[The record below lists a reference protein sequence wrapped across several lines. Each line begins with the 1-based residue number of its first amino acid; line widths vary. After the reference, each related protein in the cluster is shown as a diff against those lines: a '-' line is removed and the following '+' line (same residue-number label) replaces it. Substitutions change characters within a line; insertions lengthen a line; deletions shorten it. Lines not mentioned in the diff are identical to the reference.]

1 MGNIIVSLVVLAV
14 AVIFQIIAFSRTQH
28 LRTTLRKIFP
38 ESPEEDLSTEFDEWN
53 TSVQIT
59 YANEKK
65 KSKIFQSIVDAI
77 NNYLAKNQGATDY
90 STLKD
95 ITDRQCDAVEAQ
107 IDTTA
112 PVPIYIGLCGTL
124 IGIVLGVGIL
134 GYGGGIESLLGAPAV
149 TEQIITVDSKSEL
162 PATAKLDIGQ
172 KAVVKS
178 TGNTYVLSEQG
189 QWEAHEDAG
198 ATGIRDL
205 LRGVAIAMLT
215 TFIGVLLTII
225 GSFSYRNS
233 TEDNERKKNKFLNWM
248 QGELLPQ
255 MKHNMA
261 STLAILQKNLTKFN
275 KDFATNSQ
283 NLNKIFE
290 NINTTYKEN
299 ATFLEA
305 VQKLDV
311 DGMAQA
317 NVRVLR
323 ELQSC
328 TEQINDLHT
337 FLQQSNQYIARVES
351 LNSNL
356 SDHLDRTKLIENLGE
371 FFKSEVE
378 QIQLR
383 KEAISKAVGD
393 IDLEVQKSIE
403 GLSKHTGK
411 QYEELTG
418 ATSKQ
423 HLEFMKAIDA
433 QQEALNKKLE
443 ETSLIIDE
451 LKNLVDVKESMNKVA
466 DATTAQ
472 SEKLDQLLKL
482 EESIRAMAM
491 KSDSQGGKID
501 RLADAVHALVT
512 RSVPAQSNG
521 VMQIPVPSEPKKT
534 PLWAVITGCTT
545 CAVLIG
551 TCVIVILKVFG
562 VL

>member
-14 AVIFQIIAFSRTQH
+14 AVSFQIIAFSRTQH

-149 TEQIITVDSKSEL
+149 TEQVITVDSKSEL

-189 QWEAHEDAG
+189 QWVAYEDAG

-261 STLAILQKNLTKFN
+261 STLVILQKNLTKFN

-299 ATFLEA
+299 ATLLEA

-323 ELQSC
+323 ELQAC

-482 EESIRAMAM
+482 EESIRAMAT

-521 VMQIPVPSEPKKT
+521 IMQIPVPSEPKKT
-534 PLWAVITGCTT
+534 PLWAIITGCTT

>member
-1 MGNIIVSLVVLAV
+1 MGNILVSLVVLAV
-14 AVIFQIIAFSRTQH
+14 AVIFQIIAFNRTQC
-28 LRTTLRKIFP
+28 LRTILKQIFP
-38 ESPEEDLSTEFDEWN
+38 ERPEEDLFAEPDETN
-53 TSVQIT
+53 ATVQIT

-65 KSKIFQSIVDAI
+65 KSKIFQSIVNAI

-95 ITDRQCDAVEAQ
+95 ITDRQCDALEAQ
-107 IDTTA
+107 IDATA

-149 TEQIITVDSKSEL
+149 TEQVISVESKSEL
-162 PATAKLDIGQ
+162 PATAKLDTGQ

-189 QWEAHEDAG
+189 KWEHYKDAG
-198 ATGIRDL
+198 ANGIRDL

-225 GSFSYRNS
+225 GSFSYRDS

-261 STLAILQKNLTKFN
+261 STLVILQKNLSKFN
-275 KDFATNSQ
+275 RDFATNSQ

-299 ATFLEA
+299 ATLLEA

-317 NVRVLR
+317 NIRVLR
-323 ELQSC
+323 ELQAC
-328 TEQINDLHT
+328 TDQINDLHT
-337 FLQQSNQYIARVES
+337 FLQQSNKYVAQVES

-356 SDHLDRTKLIENLGE
+356 SDHLDRTRLIENLGE

-383 KEAISKAVGD
+383 KEVISKAVGD
-393 IDLEVQKSIE
+393 IDLEVQKSLE
-403 GLSKHTGK
+403 GLSKHTCQ
-411 QYEELTG
+411 QYEELTD

-443 ETSLIIDE
+443 ETSQIIEE

-466 DATTAQ
+466 DATAAQ
-472 SEKLDQLLKL
+472 SDKLDQLLKL
-482 EESIRAMAM
+482 EESIRAMAT
-491 KSDSQGGKID
+491 KSDTQSGKID
-501 RLADAVHALVT
+501 RLTEAIHSLAT

-521 VMQIPVPSEPKKT
+521 VVTVPVPAEPKKT
-534 PLWAVITGCTT
+534 PLWDIITGLLTGF
-545 CAVLIG
+545 LIG

>member
-149 TEQIITVDSKSEL
+149 TEQIITADSKSEL
-162 PATAKLDIGQ
+162 PATEKLDIGQ
-172 KAVVKS
+172 KAIVKS

-189 QWEAHEDAG
+189 QWEAYEDAG

-337 FLQQSNQYIARVES
+337 FLQQSNQYIAQVES

-433 QQEALNKKLE
+433 QQEALNKKL
-443 ETSLIIDE
+443 
-451 LKNLVDVKESMNKVA
+451 
-466 DATTAQ
+466 
-472 SEKLDQLLKL
+472 DQLLKL
-482 EESIRAMAM
+482 EESIRAMAT

-512 RSVPAQSNG
+512 RSVPVQSNG
-521 VMQIPVPSEPKKT
+521 VMQIPVPSEPQKT

>member
-1 MGNIIVSLVVLAV
+1 MGNIIVSLVVLTV

-38 ESPEEDLSTEFDEWN
+38 ENPEEDLSTECDERN
-53 TSVQIT
+53 TCVQIT
-59 YANEKK
+59 YTNEKK
-65 KSKIFQSIVDAI
+65 KSNIFLSIVDAI

-149 TEQIITVDSKSEL
+149 TEQVITVDSKSEL

-189 QWEAHEDAG
+189 QWEAYEDAG

-261 STLAILQKNLTKFN
+261 STLVILQKNLTKFN
-275 KDFATNSQ
+275 EDFATNSQ

-299 ATFLEA
+299 ATLLEA

-323 ELQSC
+323 ELQAC

-403 GLSKHTGK
+403 GLSKHIGK

-433 QQEALNKKLE
+433 QQEALNKKLK

-482 EESIRAMAM
+482 EESIRAMAT

-501 RLADAVHALVT
+501 RLADAVQALVA

-534 PLWAVITGCTT
+534 PLWAIIIGCTT

>member
-149 TEQIITVDSKSEL
+149 TEQVITVDSKSEL

-189 QWEAHEDAG
+189 HWEAYEDAG

-299 ATFLEA
+299 ATLLEA

-323 ELQSC
+323 ELQAC

-512 RSVPAQSNG
+512 RGVPAQSNG
-521 VMQIPVPSEPKKT
+521 VMQIPVQSEPKKT

>member
-59 YANEKK
+59 YANENK

-149 TEQIITVDSKSEL
+149 TEQVITVDSKSEL

-189 QWEAHEDAG
+189 QWEAYEDAG

-261 STLAILQKNLTKFN
+261 STLTILQKNLTKFN

-299 ATFLEA
+299 ATLLEA

-317 NVRVLR
+317 NIRVLR
-323 ELQSC
+323 ELQAC

-411 QYEELTG
+411 QYEELTD

-482 EESIRAMAM
+482 EESIRAMAT

-501 RLADAVHALVT
+501 SLADAVHALVT
-512 RSVPAQSNG
+512 RSVPVQSNG
-521 VMQIPVPSEPKKT
+521 VMQIPVPSEPQKT

>member
-28 LRTTLRKIFP
+28 LRTILRKIFP
-38 ESPEEDLSTEFDEWN
+38 ENPEEDLSTEFDEWN

-59 YANEKK
+59 YANEKR
-65 KSKIFQSIVDAI
+65 KSNIFKSIVDAI

-107 IDTTA
+107 IDATA

-134 GYGGGIESLLGAPAV
+134 GYGGGIESLLGAPTV
-149 TEQIITVDSKSEL
+149 TEQVITLDSKSEL
-162 PATAKLDIGQ
+162 PPTAKMDIGQ

-178 TGNTYVLSEQG
+178 TGDTYVLSEQG
-189 QWEAHEDAG
+189 QWEVYEDAG
-198 ATGIRDL
+198 ASGIRDL

-215 TFIGVLLTII
+215 TFIGVLLTIL

-233 TEDNERKKNKFLNWM
+233 TGDNERKKNKFLNWM

-261 STLAILQKNLTKFN
+261 STLTILQKNLTKFN
-275 KDFATNSQ
+275 KDFAINSQ

-290 NINTTYKEN
+290 NINTTYEEN
-299 ATFLEA
+299 TKLLEA

-311 DGMAQA
+311 NAMAEA

-323 ELQSC
+323 ELQAC
-328 TEQINDLHT
+328 TSQINNLHS
-337 FLQQSNQYIARVES
+337 FLEQSNRYLTSVEA
-351 LNSNL
+351 LNGNL
-356 SDHLDRTKLIENLGE
+356 SDHLDRTKLIENLGS
-371 FFKSEVE
+371 FFKDEVE

-403 GLSKHTGK
+403 NLSKHTGT
-411 QYEELTG
+411 QYQELTD

-423 HLEFMKAIDA
+423 HLEFMKAIEA
-433 QQEALNKKLE
+433 QQKALNQKLE
-443 ETSLIIDE
+443 ETSLIVEE
-451 LKNLVDVKESMNKVA
+451 LRKLVDVKDSMNRVA
-466 DATTAQ
+466 DATAAQ

-482 EESIRAMAM
+482 EESIRAVAI
-491 KSDSQGGKID
+491 KSDFQGGKID
-501 RLADAVHALVT
+501 RLIDAVHALVT
-512 RSVPAQSNG
+512 RSVPVQSNDDIK
-521 VMQIPVPSEPKKT
+521 IPVPAEHKT
-534 PLWAVITGCTT
+534 IPLWVTITGCTT
-545 CAVLIG
+545 CVVLIG
-551 TCVIVILKVFG
+551 TCVIVILKSFG

>member
-14 AVIFQIIAFSRTQH
+14 AVSFQIIAFSRTQH

-149 TEQIITVDSKSEL
+149 TEQVITVDNKSEL

-189 QWEAHEDAG
+189 QWVAYEDAG

-261 STLAILQKNLTKFN
+261 STLVILQKNLTKFN

-299 ATFLEA
+299 ATLLEA

-323 ELQSC
+323 ELQAC

-482 EESIRAMAM
+482 EESIRAMAT

-521 VMQIPVPSEPKKT
+521 IMQIPVPSEPKKT
-534 PLWAVITGCTT
+534 PLWAIITGCTT

>member
-59 YANEKK
+59 YANENK

-149 TEQIITVDSKSEL
+149 TEQVITVDSKSEL

-178 TGNTYVLSEQG
+178 TGKTYVLSEQG
-189 QWEAHEDAG
+189 QWEAYEDAG

-299 ATFLEA
+299 ATLLEA

-317 NVRVLR
+317 NIRVLR
-323 ELQSC
+323 ELQAC

-482 EESIRAMAM
+482 EESIRAMAT

-512 RSVPAQSNG
+512 RSVPVQSNG
-521 VMQIPVPSEPKKT
+521 VMQIPVPSVPQKT

>member
-299 ATFLEA
+299 ATLLEA

-521 VMQIPVPSEPKKT
+521 VMQSPVPSEPKKT

>member
-189 QWEAHEDAG
+189 QWEAYEDAG

-261 STLAILQKNLTKFN
+261 RTLAILQKNLTKFN

-299 ATFLEA
+299 ATLLEA

>member
-299 ATFLEA
+299 ATLLEA

-443 ETSLIIDE
+443 ETSLIIDD

>member
-59 YANEKK
+59 YANENK

-149 TEQIITVDSKSEL
+149 TEQVITVGSKSEL

-178 TGNTYVLSEQG
+178 TGKTYVLAEQG
-189 QWEAHEDAG
+189 QWEAYEDAG

-299 ATFLEA
+299 ATLLEA

-317 NVRVLR
+317 NIRVLR
-323 ELQSC
+323 ELQAC

-403 GLSKHTGK
+403 GLSKHIGK

-482 EESIRAMAM
+482 EESIRAMAT

-501 RLADAVHALVT
+501 RLADAVYALVT
-512 RSVPAQSNG
+512 RSVPVQSNG
-521 VMQIPVPSEPKKT
+521 VMQIPVPSEPQKT

>member
-299 ATFLEA
+299 ATLLEA

>member
-1 MGNIIVSLVVLAV
+1 M
-14 AVIFQIIAFSRTQH
+14 
-28 LRTTLRKIFP
+28 
-38 ESPEEDLSTEFDEWN
+38 
-53 TSVQIT
+53 
-59 YANEKK
+59 
-65 KSKIFQSIVDAI
+65 
-77 NNYLAKNQGATDY
+77 
-90 STLKD
+90 
-95 ITDRQCDAVEAQ
+95 
-107 IDTTA
+107 
-112 PVPIYIGLCGTL
+112 
-124 IGIVLGVGIL
+124 
-134 GYGGGIESLLGAPAV
+134 
-149 TEQIITVDSKSEL
+149 
-162 PATAKLDIGQ
+162 
-172 KAVVKS
+172 KS

-189 QWEAHEDAG
+189 QWEAYEDAG

-299 ATFLEA
+299 ATLLEA

>member
-1 MGNIIVSLVVLAV
+1 MGNILVSLVVLAV
-14 AVIFQIIAFSRTQH
+14 AVIFQIIAFNRTQR
-28 LRTTLRKIFP
+28 LRTKLKKIFP
-38 ESPEEDLSTEFDEWN
+38 ERPEEDLFAEPDETN
-53 TSVQIT
+53 ATVQIT

-95 ITDRQCDAVEAQ
+95 ITDRQCDALEAQ
-107 IDTTA
+107 IDATA

-149 TEQIITVDSKSEL
+149 TEQVISVDSKSEL
-162 PATAKLDIGQ
+162 PATEKLDTGQ

-178 TGNTYVLSEQG
+178 TGDTYVLSEQG
-189 QWEAHEDAG
+189 QWEPYEDAG
-198 ATGIRDL
+198 ANGIRDL

-261 STLAILQKNLTKFN
+261 STLVILQKNLSKFN
-275 KDFATNSQ
+275 RDFATNSQ

-299 ATFLEA
+299 ATLLEA

-317 NVRVLR
+317 NIRVLR
-323 ELQSC
+323 ELQAC
-328 TEQINDLHT
+328 TDQINDLHT
-337 FLQQSNQYIARVES
+337 FLQQSNQYVARVES

-383 KEAISKAVGD
+383 KEAISKTVGD
-393 IDLEVQKSIE
+393 IDLEVQKSIDC
-403 GLSKHTGK
+403 LSKHTGT
-411 QYEELTG
+411 QYEELTA

-423 HLEFMKAIDA
+423 HLAFMKAIDA

-443 ETSLIIDE
+443 ETSLIIEE
-451 LKNLVDVKESMNKVA
+451 LKNLVDVKESMNKIA
-466 DATTAQ
+466 DATAAQ
-472 SEKLDQLLKL
+472 SDKLDQLLKL
-482 EESIRAMAM
+482 EESIRAMAT
-491 KSDSQGGKID
+491 KSDTQSGKID
-501 RLADAVHALVT
+501 RLTDAIHSLAT
-512 RSVPAQSNG
+512 RSVSAQSNG
-521 VMQIPVPSEPKKT
+521 VMTVPVPAEPKKT
-534 PLWAVITGCTT
+534 PLWAIITGCTT

-551 TCVIVILKVFG
+551 TCIIVILKVFD

>member
-1 MGNIIVSLVVLAV
+1 MGNILVSLVVLAV
-14 AVIFQIIAFSRTQH
+14 AVIFQIIAFNRTQC
-28 LRTTLRKIFP
+28 LRTILKQIFP
-38 ESPEEDLSTEFDEWN
+38 ERPEEDLFAEPDETN
-53 TSVQIT
+53 ATVQIT

-65 KSKIFQSIVDAI
+65 KSKIFQSIVNAI

-95 ITDRQCDAVEAQ
+95 ITDRQCDALEAQ
-107 IDTTA
+107 IDATA

-149 TEQIITVDSKSEL
+149 TEQVISVESKSEL
-162 PATAKLDIGQ
+162 PATAKLDTGQ

-189 QWEAHEDAG
+189 KWEHYKDAG
-198 ATGIRDL
+198 ANGIRDL

-225 GSFSYRNS
+225 GSFSYRDS
-233 TEDNERKKNKFLNWM
+233 TENNERKKNKFLNWM

-261 STLAILQKNLTKFN
+261 STLVILQKNLSKFN
-275 KDFATNSQ
+275 RDFATNSQ

-299 ATFLEA
+299 ATLLEA

-317 NVRVLR
+317 NIRVLR
-323 ELQSC
+323 ELQAC
-328 TEQINDLHT
+328 TDQINDLHT
-337 FLQQSNQYIARVES
+337 FLQQSNKYVAQVES

-356 SDHLDRTKLIENLGE
+356 SDHLDRTRLIENLGE

-383 KEAISKAVGD
+383 KEVISKAVGD
-393 IDLEVQKSIE
+393 IDLEVQKSLE
-403 GLSKHTGK
+403 GLSKHTCQ
-411 QYEELTG
+411 QYEELTD

-443 ETSLIIDE
+443 ETSQIIEE

-466 DATTAQ
+466 DATAAQ
-472 SEKLDQLLKL
+472 SDKLDQLLKL
-482 EESIRAMAM
+482 EESIRAMAT
-491 KSDSQGGKID
+491 KSDTQSGKID
-501 RLADAVHALVT
+501 RLTEAIHSLAT

-521 VMQIPVPSEPKKT
+521 VVTVPVPAEPKKT
-534 PLWAVITGCTT
+534 PLWDIITGLLTGF
-545 CAVLIG
+545 LIG

>member
-189 QWEAHEDAG
+189 QWEVYEDAG

-299 ATFLEA
+299 ATLLEA

-423 HLEFMKAIDA
+423 HLEFMKAIGA